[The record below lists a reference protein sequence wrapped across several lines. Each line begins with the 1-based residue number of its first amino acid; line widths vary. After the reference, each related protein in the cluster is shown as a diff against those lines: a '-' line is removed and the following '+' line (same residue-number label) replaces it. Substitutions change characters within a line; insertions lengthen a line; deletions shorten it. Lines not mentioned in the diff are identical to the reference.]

1 MTKVRE
7 NGSNFATK
15 IDNNF
20 RTILG
25 DLSTLK
31 ISLSFLFIFNMK
43 IHYWNVPDER
53 FDYILEISG
62 GFRGYSNS
70 EH

>member
-7 NGSNFATK
+7 NDSNYATK

-31 ISLSFLFIFNMK
+31 KSLSFLFIFNIK

-53 FDYILEISG
+53 SDYILEISG